1 MGSERRPHNLV
12 TRSSSA
18 IGKLILIGVVH
29 YSFVEKNRSSHFGF
43 VSTSLRPVRTSVPQP
58 VSKLTCRRCRSR
70 QRTKKKAAEW
80 NPPNRQADLGTHC
93 SNHMVVVWLQQVEPG
108 WCQLAKKICRGCP
121 ILWGGPGHHAP
132 GYFLT
137 TRRDPRGQKMK
148 PEGKATLSSLRKW
161 RAARKERVPTISK
174 SG

>member
-1 MGSERRPHNLV
+1 MRPSNNK
-12 TRSSSA
+12 R
-18 IGKLILIGVVH
+18 
-29 YSFVEKNRSSHFGF
+29 F
-43 VSTSLRPVRTSVPQP
+43 STSDNCNN
-58 VSKLTCRRCRSR
+58 LTRKEHRALLYLNSSD
-70 QRTKKKAAEW
+70 Q
-80 NPPNRQADLGTHC
+80 
-93 SNHMVVVWLQQVEPG
+93 MVVVWLQQLKPE
-108 WCQLAKKICRGCP
+108 WCKLAQKICRACP

>member
-1 MGSERRPHNLV
+1 MGSERRPHNPV

-18 IGKLILIGVVH
+18 IGKLTLIGVVH
-29 YSFVEKNRSSHFGF
+29 YPFVEKNRSSHFGF
-43 VSTSLRPVRTSVPQP
+43 VSTSLRPLRTSVPQP

-80 NPPNRQADLGTHC
+80 NLPNRQADLGTHC
-93 SNHMVVVWLQQVEPG
+93 SNHMVVVWLQQLEPG
-108 WCQLAKKICRGCP
+108 WCQLAQTICRGCP

-132 GYFLT
+132 GHFLT

-161 RAARKERVPTISK
+161 RAARKERAPTVSK

>member
-1 MGSERRPHNLV
+1 MPVGS
-12 TRSSSA
+12 
-18 IGKLILIGVVH
+18 
-29 YSFVEKNRSSHFGF
+29 
-43 VSTSLRPVRTSVPQP
+43 
-58 VSKLTCRRCRSR
+58 
-70 QRTKKKAAEW
+70 
-80 NPPNRQADLGTHC
+80 
-93 SNHMVVVWLQQVEPG
+93 
-108 WCQLAKKICRGCP
+108 KIDRGCL

-174 SG
+174 SDGLFPKLEYCLEGEAADYFQS

>member
-1 MGSERRPHNLV
+1 MPIP
-12 TRSSSA
+12 A
-18 IGKLILIGVVH
+18 
-29 YSFVEKNRSSHFGF
+29 KN
-43 VSTSLRPVRTSVPQP
+43 Q
-58 VSKLTCRRCRSR
+58 
-70 QRTKKKAAEW
+70 KKAAEW

-93 SNHMVVVWLQQVEPG
+93 SNHMVVVWLQQLEPG

-174 SG
+174 SGWPFPKNGVLPRRRGCRLFPKMTDYFFWAPNPVRRFYF